1 MKHLYILMM
10 SFLLLSTSLGLSC
23 KGSISSAEKH
33 ASEEHIQCAA
43 ERISQYYPL
52 LRGKRLALAVNQ
64 TSMVGN
70 THLVDT
76 LLQLG
81 LNIVQIFAPEHGFR
95 GDHSAGEK
103 VHDMTDAKTG
113 IPILSLYGSN
123 RKPKAQQLQNID
135 CIVFDI
141 QDVGVRFY
149 TYISTM
155 HYLME
160 ASAENGIEMIVLD
173 RPNPNGFYVDGPMRD
188 ETLKSFISM
197 HPIPLVHGLTVGELA
212 NMIKGEKWIQNSE
225 SCLLTIIPC
234 LNYTHDSLYQLPVAP
249 SPNLPNMASVYL
261 YPTLGLFEG
270 TNVSIGRGT
279 PYPFQLLGK
288 PSYKGNFEFTPKSI
302 PGVAENPK
310 FENQACKGLLLRDT
324 AMAIVEKPFLRIEWL
339 LEHYPLNK
347 ASEGNFFLA
356 SFDKLAGTA
365 ELQRQISEQTEGKN
379 IRESWK
385 NELKTY
391 MAMRSG
397 YLLYPDFTNS
407 EKIFDK

>member
-1 MKHLYILMM
+1 MYILML
-10 SFLLLSTSLGLSC
+10 SVLFVSTSMGSSC
-23 KGSISSAEKH
+23 KGNITSGEKH
-33 ASEEHIQCAA
+33 SSDEHIQCAA

-70 THLVDT
+70 AHLVDT

-103 VHDMTDAKTG
+103 VRDMTDTKTG
-113 IPILSLYGSN
+113 IPILSLYGAN
-123 RKPKAQQLQNID
+123 RKPKADQLQNID

-160 ASAENGIEMIVLD
+160 AAAENGVEIIVLD

-188 ETLKSFISM
+188 ASLKSFIGM

-225 SCLLTIIPC
+225 ACLLTVIPC
-234 LNYTHDSLYQLPVAP
+234 LNYTHDSLYRLPVAP

-288 PSYKGNFEFTPKSI
+288 PSYKGAYQFTPTSI
-302 PGVAENPK
+302 PGVADKPK
-310 FENQACKGLLLRDT
+310 FENQTCNGLLLQDSAR
-324 AMAIVEKPFLRIEWL
+324 AIVEKPYLRIEWL
-339 LEHYPLNK
+339 LEHHPLNQEN
-347 ASEGNFFLA
+347 EGNFFLA

-365 ELQRQISEQTEGKN
+365 ELRRLISENAKAHT
-379 IRESWK
+379 IRETWT
-385 NELKTY
+385 NEQTLY
-391 MAMRSG
+391 MAMRSK
-397 YLLYPDFTNS
+397 YLLYPDFTIS